1 MLGLCVTSIACFE
14 HSYDALGA
22 IAFSACILF
31 KQMGLYY
38 SPAIFAYLLGK
49 CIWVGG
55 GRGLALFV
63 EIGMATAATFGIMFA
78 PFVTPFPELPL
89 YVLHRIFPVARG
101 KTQSRV
107 ALQWRKS

>member
-1 MLGLCVTSIACFE
+1 M
-14 HSYDALGA
+14 
-22 IAFSACILF
+22 
-31 KQMGLYY
+31 
-38 SPAIFAYLLGK
+38 
-49 CIWVGG
+49 
-55 GRGLALFV
+55 ALFV